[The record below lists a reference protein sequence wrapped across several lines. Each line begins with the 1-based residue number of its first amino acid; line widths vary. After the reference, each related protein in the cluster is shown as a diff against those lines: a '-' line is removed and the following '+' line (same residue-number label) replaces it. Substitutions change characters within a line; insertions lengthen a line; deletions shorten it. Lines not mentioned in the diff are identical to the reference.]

1 MKISKIIAT
10 LQQDLEI
17 HGDLEVVY
25 SCECFENICDCFETP
40 EDGNYAIGGFGWYS
54 NADKGEMKIQL
65 ICAECHAN
73 ALDDHIRGKYE

>member
-1 MKISKIIAT
+1 MKLSKLIET

-17 HGDLEVVY
+17 HGDTDVVY
-25 SCECFENICDCFETP
+25 HCDCFETS

-54 NADKGEMKIQL
+54 NADKGEFKIQL

-73 ALDDHIRGKYE
+73 AIDDHIRGKYE

>member
-1 MKISKIIAT
+1 MKISKLIET

-25 SCECFENICDCFETP
+25 FCECFENICDCFETP
-40 EDGNYAIGGFGWYS
+40 EDSNYPIGGFGWYS
-54 NADKGEMKIQL
+54 NIEKGEMKIQL
-65 ICAECHAN
+65 ICAECHTN